1 MIIKVSPDN
10 NSVLVQSIS
19 DDTSNTSYY
28 GESSLYHVD
37 LLTGKFGKIAPLP
50 QGPIHDFCWTHTK

>member
-10 NSVLVQSIS
+10 NYALVQSIC

-28 GESSLYHVD
+28 GDSSLYYVD
-37 LLTGKFGKIAPLP
+37 LLTGKFAKIGSLP
-50 QGPIHDFCWTHTK
+50 EGPIHDFCWTPTK